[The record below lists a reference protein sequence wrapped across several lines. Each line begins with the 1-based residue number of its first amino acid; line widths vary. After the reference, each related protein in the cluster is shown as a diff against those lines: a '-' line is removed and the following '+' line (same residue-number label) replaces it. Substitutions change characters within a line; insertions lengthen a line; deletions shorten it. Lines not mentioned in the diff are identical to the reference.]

1 MKPSPSI
8 VPGNT
13 ARTTRRT
20 TTVYYDR
27 GDIEVTTHHL
37 AIGADRYP
45 LRIVDDA
52 RIEHRRLP
60 GATLVAAALGPGGV
74 VVVILAHQGISAQLT
89 AIALAATL
97 GVTTIVALLT
107 VLVWPRTYELWI
119 DHEDV
124 STRVFSSTEEWRMRQ
139 LVRAILRA
147 LRDRDAPR

>member
-1 MKPSPSI
+1 
-8 VPGNT
+8 
-13 ARTTRRT
+13 
-20 TTVYYDR
+20 
-27 GDIEVTTHHL
+27 
-37 AIGADRYP
+37 
-45 LRIVDDA
+45 
-52 RIEHRRLP
+52 
-60 GATLVAAALGPGGV
+60 
-74 VVVILAHQGISAQLT
+74 LT